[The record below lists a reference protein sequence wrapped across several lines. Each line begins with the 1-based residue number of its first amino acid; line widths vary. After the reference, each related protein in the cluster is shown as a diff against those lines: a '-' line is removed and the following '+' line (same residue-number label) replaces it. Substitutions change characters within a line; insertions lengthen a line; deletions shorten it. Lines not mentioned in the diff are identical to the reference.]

1 MPTFQCTTIL
11 LLGPTGSGKTPLGDA
26 LAAAGCNGRRTAHF
40 DFGAH
45 LRAAVT
51 NPEHYPLLPP
61 ADVTLLK
68 QKLLDNA
75 LLEDHEFYIAERI
88 LGSFVTTRNLDS
100 DCCLI
105 LNGLPRHIGQAEAL
119 EALLSV
125 SQVIYLECSPEVV
138 LHRIHANAG
147 GDRTERTDDSTA
159 EIQRKLAIFTERT
172 APLCDFYRSRNIPV
186 RTIRIEPELST
197 DSVVAL
203 TGFVT

>member
-1 MPTFQCTTIL
+1 MPPFQCTTIL

-51 NPEHYPLLPP
+51 TPEHYPLMAP

-88 LGSFVTTRNLDS
+88 LGSFITTRNLDS
-100 DCCLI
+100 DSCLI
-105 LNGLPRHIGQAEAL
+105 LNGLPRHTGQAEAL

-138 LHRIHANAG
+138 LHRIHANTG
-147 GDRTERTDDSTA
+147 GDRSERTDDSPA
-159 EIQRKLAIFTERT
+159 EIQRKLTIFTERT

-186 RTIRIEPELST
+186 RTIRIEPGMSTETVLSM
-197 DSVVAL
+197 SR
-203 TGFVT
+203 FVK